1 MTILH
6 SQLQIIRMHS
16 LRSSLFY
23 WNLLLFAY
31 RVFSWNRLRKNI
43 RIVLRSS
50 KAVIDHD
57 HLSSRH
63 NMGCLYKWV
72 CLNARVNHSWARSLF
87 EFIVNFVDFCG
98 GLIFCFTFLSLLLY
112 AVWFSRFWGRRLSF
126 WVFRGIMERKRIFP
140 WFIIWIVISL
150 RLDCL
155 LLLSWYIRLWT
166 YSHV

>member
-1 MTILH
+1 
-6 SQLQIIRMHS
+6 MHS
-16 LRSSLFY
+16 LRSSLFNC
-23 WNLLLFAY
+23 NLRLFTN
-31 RVFSWNRLRKNI
+31 RVFSRNRLSKNI

-63 NMGCLYKWV
+63 HRGCLYEWI
-72 CLNARVNHSWARSLF
+72 CFDARINNSWARSLF
-87 EFIVNFVDFCG
+87 EFIVYFINFCG

-126 WVFRGIMERKRIFP
+126 WVFRGIMKRKRVFP
-140 WFIIWIVISL
+140 WFVIWLVISL
-150 RLDCL
+150 WLDCL
-155 LLLSWYIRLWT
+155 LLLCWYIRLRT